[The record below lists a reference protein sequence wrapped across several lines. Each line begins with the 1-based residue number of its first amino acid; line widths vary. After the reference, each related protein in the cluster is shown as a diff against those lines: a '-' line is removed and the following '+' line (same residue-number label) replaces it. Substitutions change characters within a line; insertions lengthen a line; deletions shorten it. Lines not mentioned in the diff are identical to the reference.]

1 VRGPYDILMFPFVGM
16 YMDKGIMTNNDFCK
30 DNTVIVYGLKS
41 VKATNVY
48 NLVLIDVCRVV
59 EIHKDN
65 MEPLLLY

>member
-1 VRGPYDILMFPFVGM
+1 MRGPYDILMFPFVGM
-16 YMDKGIMTNNDFCK
+16 YMDKGIMTKNEFFK
-30 DNTVIVYGLKS
+30 DNTVIVYGLES

-48 NLVLIDVCRVV
+48 NIVLIDACRVV